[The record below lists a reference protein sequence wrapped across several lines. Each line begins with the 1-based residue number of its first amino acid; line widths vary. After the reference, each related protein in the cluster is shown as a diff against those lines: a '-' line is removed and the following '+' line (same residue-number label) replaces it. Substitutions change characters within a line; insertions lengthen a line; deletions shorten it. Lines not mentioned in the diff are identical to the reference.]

1 MNLTELQELVENQ
14 SKAIAILS
22 IRISVLEQILLEKKI
37 ISETDVSN
45 KAVEL
50 SKDLVEKVQE
60 VIRNNSIKG

>member
-22 IRISVLEQILLEKKI
+22 IRISVLEQILLEKNI

>member
-1 MNLTELQELVENQ
+1 MNLAELQELVENQ